1 MIELEI
7 DRITSEISDHIKTEI
22 ENYLGSEAADLHHE
36 LFNTDYWIIGTWE
49 AKQWL
54 GSDEMDIIGMIQQ
67 YEQDNFGEL
76 YTDLSDPEKV
86 VNMFAYIKGEQILY
100 EAAAAADVDLD
111 GKLTAQMVQ
120 AIKWEL
126 PA

>member
-54 GSDEMDIIGMIQQ
+54 GSEAMDIIQ